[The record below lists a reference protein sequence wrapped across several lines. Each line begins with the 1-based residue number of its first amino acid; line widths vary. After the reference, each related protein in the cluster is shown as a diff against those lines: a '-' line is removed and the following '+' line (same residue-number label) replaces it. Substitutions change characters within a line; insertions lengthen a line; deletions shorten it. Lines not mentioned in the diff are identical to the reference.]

1 MHPKVNTFSPHANLF
16 ADQHRI
22 VHATGMLDEAQHWI
36 QSHYPYWDRKGGRDH
51 IWVGLQERGRVVVVW
66 SR

>member
-1 MHPKVNTFSPHANLF
+1 MHG
-16 ADQHRI
+16 
-22 VHATGMLDEAQHWI
+22 TGLLDDAQHWI